1 MQWINHGERTVFSNP
16 WLTVNMADV
25 ELPNGRRIEHTVIR
39 EPRVVLCVAV
49 RDGATLLIWRH
60 RFITD
65 TWGWEIPGGRV
76 DKGESPEAA
85 AAREL
90 EEETGWRAIGPLG
103 HLLTVEPANGIS
115 DATYDL
121 YLAHE
126 VVQIGEPTD
135 RYESERVE
143 WVPLIDVPGL
153 IEAGTIRGADT
164 VAGLLFVL
172 HRVLKN

>member
-65 TWGWEIPGGRV
+65 TWGW
-76 DKGESPEAA
+76 
-85 AAREL
+85 
-90 EEETGWRAIGPLG
+90 
-103 HLLTVEPANGIS
+103 
-115 DATYDL
+115 
-121 YLAHE
+121 
-126 VVQIGEPTD
+126 
-135 RYESERVE
+135 
-143 WVPLIDVPGL
+143 
-153 IEAGTIRGADT
+153 GTTSI
-164 VAGLLFVL
+164 
-172 HRVLKN
+172 